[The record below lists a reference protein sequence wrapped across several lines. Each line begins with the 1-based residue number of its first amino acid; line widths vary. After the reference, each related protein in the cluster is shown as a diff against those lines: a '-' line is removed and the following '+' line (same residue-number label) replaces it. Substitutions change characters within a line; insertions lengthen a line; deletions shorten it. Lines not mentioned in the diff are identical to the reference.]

1 MILEQK
7 VRSVNPGVNI
17 SGKYIIISRMI
28 KFDDFAK
35 VDIRAGKVLICEK
48 VEKSNKLLRM
58 VVDFGELGEKQILTG
73 LGEFIQ
79 PEEISG
85 ITALFVVNLE
95 PRKLMGF
102 ESEGMIMGTDD
113 ETPKI
118 VQAPQGTLPG
128 TRVI

>member
-1 MILEQK
+1 
-7 VRSVNPGVNI
+7 
-17 SGKYIIISRMI
+17 MI